1 MIFIMK
7 LHLDKEVFIEIIEA
21 ASDHMSIP
29 MEFIEKDYYVSLLLW
44 RIADKFPNII
54 FKGGTSLSKCHKLI
68 KRFSEDID
76 ITVNSSIVNNRVRMN
91 LKDSIVNAIN
101 KSELRL
107 INPEDIKSRT
117 NYNEYNISYPTIIG
131 SSGNLRDYLLVETY
145 LSTKSYPTED
155 KPVSNFISDFLKET
169 GYEELISKYNL
180 QGFKIKVQAVI
191 RTLIDKIFAV
201 CDYFEKDQL
210 KQNSRHLYD
219 IHQIWSN
226 NTFDK
231 TYFKELFEKVAAD
244 RSSNLKH
251 NISFEKNYGIAHTM
265 NKIISDKVYEE
276 DYKNITENLLFRNHL
291 CSYDES
297 INSLKELMN
306 KGLIPNKVGQTFSK

>member
-117 NYNEYNISYPTIIG
+117 NYNE
-131 SSGNLRDYLLVETY
+131 
-145 LSTKSYPTED
+145 
-155 KPVSNFISDFLKET
+155 
-169 GYEELISKYNL
+169 
-180 QGFKIKVQAVI
+180 
-191 RTLIDKIFAV
+191 
-201 CDYFEKDQL
+201 
-210 KQNSRHLYD
+210 
-219 IHQIWSN
+219 
-226 NTFDK
+226 
-231 TYFKELFEKVAAD
+231 
-244 RSSNLKH
+244 
-251 NISFEKNYGIAHTM
+251 
-265 NKIISDKVYEE
+265 
-276 DYKNITENLLFRNHL
+276 
-291 CSYDES
+291 
-297 INSLKELMN
+297 
-306 KGLIPNKVGQTFSK
+306 